1 MRKLLLLL
9 LVLITVCSCKIF
21 DLRDSELP
29 SEEAHWNDFASSWQ
43 LVLQNLHYAY
53 QDSRNAINY
62 GRIFSSNFRF
72 LFAPQDITDFS
83 TDQEW
88 NLVQEQDMLLNLH
101 AGYANIIL
109 SLENMETPDEISSN
123 SAILYRSYELSA
135 TPRDPSREIV
145 IARGKLEFYMTRQ
158 NGYWYINL
166 WKDYRSSG
174 ERTWGL
180 LKHEN
185 G

>member
-1 MRKLLLLL
+1 MLL
-9 LVLITVCSCKIF
+9 LVLIALSSCNIF
-21 DLRDSELP
+21 SLRDTEFP
-29 SEEAHWNDFASSWQ
+29 SEEAQWNDFTSSWQ

-62 GRIFSSNFRF
+62 RRIFTNDFRF
-72 LFAPQDITDFS
+72 QFAQQDITDFS
-83 TDQEW
+83 TDPEW
-88 NLVQEQDMLLNLH
+88 TNLQEQDMLLNLH
-101 AGYANIIL
+101 AGFSDISI
-109 SLENMETPDEISSN
+109 SLEALETSDEISSN
-123 SAILYRSYELSA
+123 SVILYRSYELTA
-135 TPRDPSREIV
+135 TPKDPNREIV
-145 IARGKLEFYMTRQ
+145 IARGKLELYLTRQ
-158 NGYWYINL
+158 NGYWYVNL